1 MESDTTNGKT
11 EKSTI
16 CRVDTSGL
24 QEVGSSKSLVPYLKE
39 IWARRDYITADA
51 KAKAFR
57 TTRDYKWWRFWLIGS
72 PLLEALLYG
81 FMFGVLLKTSR
92 GVENFVGFV
101 IIGITLFGAMNRLL
115 MAGVGLIEANK
126 GMIRAF
132 SFPTATITISVI
144 LRYIYDLTP
153 SVIIASIVAL
163 LFQLNFTP
171 PGATVFFA
179 VIVFA
184 LTFLFGAGLTFIT
197 ARLTSFLPDFR
208 AILELFS
215 RGWMFASGIFYS
227 MEHYATNPLVYNL
240 FSANPAYQYITA
252 FRKCLLYNQIP
263 SVSEWTSLFCW
274 GIGTFSFG
282 ILFFWQA
289 EDRYKQ
295 ES

>member
-11 EKSTI
+11 EKFTI

-24 QEVGSSKSLVPYLKE
+24 QEVGSSKGLVPYLKE

-132 SFPTATITISVI
+132 SFPTATITFSVI

-171 PGATVFFA
+171 PGACLLCGYRLCLNTLIWRRANLYYSSVDF
-179 VIVFA
+179 I
-184 LTFLFGAGLTFIT
+184 LTGFQSNSRAFQQRLDVCLRNFLFHGALCYEPPC
-197 ARLTSFLPDFR
+197 LQSFLRKSRLPVHYS
-208 AILELFS
+208 FS
-215 RGWMFASGIFYS
+215 KVPFIQPNSISIRMDESFLLG
-227 MEHYATNPLVYNL
+227 NRNL
-240 FSANPAYQYITA
+240 FVRYP
-252 FRKCLLYNQIP
+252 FLLA
-263 SVSEWTSLFCW
+263 S
-274 GIGTFSFG
+274 
-282 ILFFWQA
+282 
-289 EDRYKQ
+289 
-295 ES
+295 